1 MIKGIIFDLD
11 GVLTDTSIYHYK
23 AWRRFARKKFDFE
36 FTKMHNEAFLG
47 VSRKECMRLLEEM
60 VGITLAEDI
69 RTEYLTIKNGYYLD
83 YLDGLTP
90 GNLNDGARDLLD
102 ECACLGLKLA
112 VASASKNTR
121 TVLKKTGLIDCFD
134 VIVDGNSVRN
144 TKPDPECFLLAAKE
158 LGLKPGECIV
168 VEDAQAGID
177 GAKAGGFYSVGIGT
191 KHLTNADAQ
200 YSDIRKMDITDVLE
214 TVIYEAQKR
223 KENYC
228 GSKY

>member
-1 MIKGIIFDLD
+1 MIKGVIFDLD
-11 GVLTDTSIYHYK
+11 GVLTDTSIYHFK
-23 AWRRFARKKFDFE
+23 AWKRLAREKFNFE
-36 FTKMHNEAFLG
+36 FTKMHNEGFLG
-47 VSRKECMRLLEEM
+47 VSRKECMRLLEGM

-69 RTEYLTIKNGYYLD
+69 RTKYLTIKNGYYLD
-83 YLDGLTP
+83 YLNGLTP
-90 GNLNDGARDLLD
+90 SNLSDGSRELLN
-102 ECACLGLKLA
+102 ECSRLGLKLA

-121 TVLKKTGLIDCFD
+121 TVLKKTGIIDCFD

-158 LGLKPGECIV
+158 LGVKPGECIV

-177 GAKAGGFYSVGIGT
+177 GANAGGFYSVGIGT
-191 KHLTNADAQ
+191 KPLINADVQ
-200 YSDIRKMDITDVLE
+200 YSEISKIVITDLLGTVLNK
-214 TVIYEAQKR
+214 AQKR